1 MKNHMIKRFPVMTLV
16 LFVGLIFLSVD
27 VFTATQVRETI
38 MIANR
43 YKKYEKGPVTLS
55 HQKHAEDYKVACNE
69 CHHEYKDGKN
79 VWNEMMG
86 VKRCREC
93 HDAGKKQGNADI
105 LNLAYHKQ
113 CHTCHKE
120 LKAKEA
126 PWQKCEGCHAE
137 KK

>member
-93 HDAGKKQGNADI
+93 GYTEPGLPQAMPYLPQGAKGQGSS
-105 LNLAYHKQ
+105 LA
-113 CHTCHKE
+113 E
-120 LKAKEA
+120 VRGL
-126 PWQKCEGCHAE
+126 PR
-137 KK
+137 

>member
-1 MKNHMIKRFPVMTLV
+1 MIKRFLVMTLL

-105 LNLAYHKQ
+105 LNLAYHKAMPYLPQ
-113 CHTCHKE
+113 G
-120 LKAKEA
+120 AKG
-126 PWQKCEGCHAE
+126 QGSSLAE
-137 KK
+137 VRGLPR